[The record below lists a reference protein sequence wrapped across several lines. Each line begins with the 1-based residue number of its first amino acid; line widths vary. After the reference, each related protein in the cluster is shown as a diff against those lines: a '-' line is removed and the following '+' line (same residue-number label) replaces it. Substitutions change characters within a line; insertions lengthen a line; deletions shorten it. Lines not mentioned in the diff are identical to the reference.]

1 MNPSSFHINKAYFSV
16 SRNLELVD
24 GYHIRNTL
32 DIDFSGLA
40 DHDMNP
46 IVPVGRLWLDKIYAD
61 EADFFIETYTKM
73 RELMRSGKDY
83 EEAKVAMRQPESGL
97 VPRVNA
103 CGLLVGMK
111 ITRGDFEIS
120 LVDGQKVRRL
130 FDPNFKYGGHGLV
143 YDYVGQKNLIIIDD
157 KILEAER
164 PFIEEHEYR
173 EIVQMA
179 VENWDYDDAHD
190 YANAF
195 EKIKRR
201 RAGVSKYS
209 KC

>member
-1 MNPSSFHINKAYFSV
+1 MNPSSFYINKAYFSV

-24 GYHIRNTL
+24 GYDIRNTL

-40 DHDMNP
+40 DHDSNP
-46 IVPVGRLWLDKIYAD
+46 IVPVGKLWLDKIYAD
-61 EADFFIETYTKM
+61 EADFFIETYAKL
-73 RELMRSGKDY
+73 RELMKSGKNY
-83 EEAKVAMRQPESGL
+83 EEAKAAMRQPVSSSA
-97 VPRVNA
+97 PRVA
-103 CGLLVGMK
+103 TCCLLFGKK
-111 ITRGDFEIS
+111 ITRGNFEIS
-120 LVDGQKVRRL
+120 LVDGQKVRQL
-130 FDPNFKYGGHGLV
+130 FDSNFKYGGHGLV
-143 YDYVGQKNLIIIDD
+143 YDYVGQKNLIIIDNKVVED
-157 KILEAER
+157 ER

-173 EIVQMA
+173 EIVQMD
-179 VENWDYDDAHD
+179 VEGWDYDDAHD